1 MRRRWGA
8 ALGIGLLALVSGA
21 SAGSIPK
28 DKIGPFDPSA
38 VTCDGCMLMA
48 AFLSE
53 QISDDEV
60 DVAML
65 KRLESLCAF
74 IPGDTAEDE
83 CKELV
88 MQKGMMF
95 LALLKAALMD
105 PNAFCQDLG
114 LCPVTP
120 PKDVAEPV
128 PRRSKQ
134 HAV

>member
-1 MRRRWGA
+1 MRARWGA
-8 ALGIGLLALVSGA
+8 ALGVGLLALVSGA
-21 SAGSIPK
+21 AAGSLPTG
-28 DKIGPFDPSA
+28 KIGPFDPSA

-65 KRLESLCAF
+65 KRLESLCGL

-95 LALLKAALMD
+95 LSLLKAALMD

-114 LCPVTP
+114 LCPVAP
-120 PKDVAEPV
+120 PKEVADPA

-134 HAV
+134 HVV